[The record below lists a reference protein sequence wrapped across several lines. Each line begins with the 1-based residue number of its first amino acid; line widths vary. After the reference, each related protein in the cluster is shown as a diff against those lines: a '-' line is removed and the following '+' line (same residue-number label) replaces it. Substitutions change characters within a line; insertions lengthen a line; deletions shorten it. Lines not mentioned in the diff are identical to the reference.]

1 MNGGRKYP
9 LDMAG
14 FAVGVNH
21 YLDMVKKFKKSNGK
35 NESIMKFKR
44 GYEEDSFLKNMN
56 IPPEKLEFLCE
67 NCSKVFRIKLYKIYL
82 KIIVFLF
89 CLHILQIYVW
99 HTQTKTPDLKKG

>member
-67 NCSKVFRIKLYKIYL
+67 NCSKVFRIKLYKIQFENISIL
-82 KIIVFLF
+82 IFVF
-89 CLHILQIYVW
+89 IYFRFMFGI
-99 HTQTKTPDLKKG
+99 HKQKLLI

>member
-1 MNGGRKYP
+1 MNGGRKFP

-56 IPPEKLEFLCE
+56 VPPEKLEFLCE
-67 NCSKVFRIKLYKIYL
+67 NCSKVKKVSLYQ
-82 KIIVFLF
+82 
-89 CLHILQIYVW
+89 IL
-99 HTQTKTPDLKKG
+99 DCF